1 MKIITSTYSVAGRC
15 SSTGA
20 LGAIVTSSSPAVGAR
35 CAWVKTGAGVV
46 LSQNITDPR
55 LADIGMV
62 ALEKGFDAR
71 FALEAMKAASPFPEH
86 RQLAAVDADGGSCAF
101 TGQEA
106 LGTHSD
112 FCSDGVACV
121 GNLLSDPAI
130 PEAMARHFSTETP
143 LALPER
149 LISAIEVGF
158 QMGGEMDQ
166 ERSIALLVHTD
177 VPFAYVNLRV
187 DYSDNP
193 LEDLKR
199 LWDVYQPQAEDYK
212 RRALDPEQAPTFGV
226 KGDE

>member
-1 MKIITSTYSVAGRC
+1 MKATSTYSVAGRC

-35 CAWVKTGAGVV
+35 CAWVKTGTGVV

-55 LADIGMV
+55 LADIGMT
-62 ALEKGFDAR
+62 ALRQGFDAR
-71 FALEAMKAASPFPEH
+71 FTVEAMKAATPFPEH
-86 RQLAAVDADGGSCAF
+86 RQLAVVDSKGDSYVF
-101 TGQEA
+101 TGQNA
-106 LGTHSD
+106 LGTHAD
-112 FCSDGVACV
+112 FCSEGVACV

-130 PEAMARHFSTETP
+130 PEAMARHFSKETA

-149 LISAIEVGF
+149 LISSIEVGF
-158 QMGGEMDQ
+158 QMGGEVDE

-187 DYSDNP
+187 DYSESP

-199 LWDVYQPQAEDYK
+199 LWEVYGPQAEDYK
-212 RRALDPEQAPTFGV
+212 RRALEPGQAPSFGV